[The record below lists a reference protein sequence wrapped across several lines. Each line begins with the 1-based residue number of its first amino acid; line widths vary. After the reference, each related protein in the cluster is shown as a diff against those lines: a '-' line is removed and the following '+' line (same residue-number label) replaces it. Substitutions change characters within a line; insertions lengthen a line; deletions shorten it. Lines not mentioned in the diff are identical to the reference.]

1 MNSLMRKLRTR
12 EKKISEK
19 KHFYL
24 HSIPFS
30 LFSHLYCFYFFFFF
44 RMLAAGNKIQEHTIN
59 GESQGHRLRD
69 PGLRL
74 RSRGHAEQGISRKM
88 VLQRQRSGLP
98 MDIR

>member
-1 MNSLMRKLRTR
+1 MNAKIKSKR
-12 EKKISEK
+12 KKILEK
-19 KHFYL
+19 NLIF
-24 HSIPFS
+24 I
-30 LFSHLYCFYFFFFF
+30 LFSFLFFLIFAVFIFFS
-44 RMLAAGNKIQEHTIN
+44 RMLAAGNKNHEHTIN
-59 GESQGHRLRD
+59 GESQRHRLRD

>member
-30 LFSHLYCFYFFFFF
+30 LFFSSLLFLFFFF

-74 RSRGHAEQGISRKM
+74 RSRGHAEQRISRKM